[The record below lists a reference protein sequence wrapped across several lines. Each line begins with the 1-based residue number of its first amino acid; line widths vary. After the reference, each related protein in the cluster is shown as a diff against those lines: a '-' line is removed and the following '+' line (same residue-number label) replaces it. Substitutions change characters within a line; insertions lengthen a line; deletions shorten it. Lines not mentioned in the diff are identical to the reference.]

1 MARMY
6 RAIVEKLD
14 LEYYLIPRPFTGSD
28 NLTFAIRVNTLLNGI
43 TYFHWL

>member
-1 MARMY
+1 MY

-14 LEYYLIPRPFTGSD
+14 LEYYLSPRPFTSTD
-28 NLTFAIRVNTLLNGI
+28 DLTFAIRVKTLLNGI